1 MHLTDDQWELIEPL
15 IPPPPQ
21 RPDRRGRP
29 WAAARPLF
37 EAVLWVLR
45 SGARWTDLPA
55 DYPPPATAHR
65 RYQLWVDQ
73 GVFARLAAQFAHD
86 LHLLGELDLGECFID
101 GSFVEA
107 KAGGTAVGPTKAGK
121 GSKIM
126 VIVDAQGLPVSVA
139 VTNATPHEVTLV
151 ETTLTE
157 RFVNGMPA
165 RLIGDKA
172 YDSDGLDATLAAQG
186 ITMIAPHRR
195 NRHRATQDGRTLRRY
210 TRRWKVERF
219 FSWLQHY
226 RHLMIRYE
234 YYVENFLGFV
244 HLACAF
250 ILLRRILN
258 PL

>member
-1 MHLTDDQWELIEPL
+1 MRLTNDQWELVESI

-29 WAAARPLF
+29 WAPARPIF

-55 DYPPPATAHR
+55 EYPPPSTVHR
-65 RYQLWVDQ
+65 RFQLWVEQ
-73 GVFARLAAQFAHD
+73 GVFARLAEQFAAD
-86 LHLLGELDLGECFID
+86 LFTLGELDLRECFID

-107 KAGGTAVGPTKAGK
+107 KAGGDEVGPTKAGK

-126 VIVDAQGLPVSVA
+126 VIVEAHGLPISVA
-139 VTNATPHEVTLV
+139 VTDATPHEVRLV
-151 ETTLTE
+151 EETLTE
-157 RFVNGMPA
+157 RFVAEVPEH
-165 RLIGDKA
+165 LIGDKA
-172 YDSDGLDATLAAQG
+172 YDSDKLDATLAAQG
-186 ITMIAPHRR
+186 IEMIAPHRR
-195 NRHRATQDGRTLRRY
+195 NRQRRTQDGRAARRY
-210 TRRWKVERF
+210 KRRWKVERL

-226 RHLMIRYE
+226 RHLMVRYE

-244 HLACAF
+244 HLACAL